1 MNFEYLKIIIK
12 NGSLN
17 KKNLTVYVGKYISNI
32 LLIFNK
38 KKSKY
43 SLRLGEYLGFLVPLK
58 ASWGAFPKPCL
69 AVEN

>member
-38 KKSKY
+38 KN
-43 SLRLGEYLGFLVPLK
+43 LNTHFD
-58 ASWGAFPKPCL
+58 
-69 AVEN
+69 